1 MSLII
6 GRTKN
11 DESLRIV
18 LNDSKYGVVDR
29 KTKEITINAQF
40 WSENGWHQID
50 RFQKND
56 FFLENMSYVA
66 NFRENGK
73 SWKLATGPKS

>member
-18 LNDSKYGVVDR
+18 LNDSKYGVVGR
-29 KTKEITINAQF
+29 KTKEITINGQF
-40 WSENGWHQID
+40 WPENGWHQIV
-50 RFQKND
+50 RFQKMT
-56 FFLENMSYVA
+56 FFE
-66 NFRENGK
+66 K
-73 SWKLATGPKS
+73 K